1 MSPANNRDELRA
13 RADMI
18 KHNLAAGR
26 AGEWARMGYDADA
39 IARCQRDAGRRIDE
53 LSKQLHPRSPRKPRS
68 HA

>member
-1 MSPANNRDELRA
+1 MSTANTRDELRA
-13 RADMI
+13 RIDMI
-18 KHNLAAGR
+18 RHNLEAGR

-53 LSKQLHPRSPRKPRS
+53 LSKQLHPRSPRKPRR

>member
-26 AGEWARMGYDADA
+26 AGAWARMGYDADA
-39 IARCQRDAGRRIDE
+39 IARCKRDAGRRLDE
-53 LSKQLHPRSPRKPRS
+53 LSKQLNPRGPRKPRR